1 MALQFGVGMAQNEV
15 GAGEKRVVQSQ
26 QSRMDVGSKT
36 AELTIP
42 GDDVETFSCTL
53 IKKESRNKFGLAY
66 RVVNASDVVITG
78 VVQDSAAESWNAET
92 DPGSIICTGDT
103 IISANAQSLPRPI
116 VDELLQSSE
125 VNLTIQKTGPRWHIV
140 GDQALRTSAN
150 KGDVP
155 TSPTDVRSPSRTEA
169 SQSNIEYGESD
180 VSQGVDQLTFRHFI
194 FIALAVFGPNFVI
207 LAAFSDLGLGLKMY
221 TIFAKPGRNNV
232 GNMIVGMGSAALVI
246 MVLLDWSKWESRL
259 KKVASIIVAGYVICF
274 GAIMKSR
281 YYPFAPMVIIL
292 FHIPVVLGILRG
304 TSCRKVATNSFYSG
318 VALNSFVCA
327 ILVLLV
333 WLLWMNFDGWDGL
346 HRWNDDTKHQLITD
360 SEEMYN
366 DFEVE
371 VNDRKRSLNYW
382 WDCDTTY
389 AMTVDYE
396 SIKSFRYWEEDW
408 KASSY
413 KFGSKDK
420 QLLAS
425 SCARVKTIWFLVWAS
440 PLISGGVSFIIAVFG
455 LMNSFLL
462 NVHDTSKLEKVMK
475 QFITMISFLVFTMY
489 VSTSVAGAS
498 MRLTGVIMAF
508 CASGLIALFV
518 WLYMEIGRKAITSQ
532 VKKSKLM
539 QSLIVFATS
548 DWIRAC
554 VLIGLNI
561 LIPTFLVIN
570 MLNQKVRKM
579 RGVARNT
586 DQMFTQGMQGVIMAS
601 KNWNWA
607 SILCKANWLVI
618 VYWTLSVGVAK
629 LTYIFLSWLNETLLK
644 ISLVAVIVIF
654 FIIGFTMFMLPPV
667 PGIPV
672 YICSGIVLSARS
684 RDVDEVGNFWG
695 GMCIAIVESLILKI
709 CAVCGQYYIGYALGK
724 SVKVQQL
731 VSVDK
736 VATRA
741 IEQILNV
748 KGLNFPKV
756 SILVGGPDWPTSVL
770 CGILKLSL
778 FQCCLGTLP
787 VVFVSAPC
795 VIAGAFM
802 ANPGAKT
809 EDARRLDEH
818 VANMT
823 NSTEPTWQDL
833 RVGKDQKGEI
843 WDTLSTTALCHS

>member
-1 MALQFGVGMAQNEV
+1 
-15 GAGEKRVVQSQ
+15 
-26 QSRMDVGSKT
+26 
-36 AELTIP
+36 
-42 GDDVETFSCTL
+42 
-53 IKKESRNKFGLAY
+53 
-66 RVVNASDVVITG
+66 
-78 VVQDSAAESWNAET
+78 
-92 DPGSIICTGDT
+92 
-103 IISANAQSLPRPI
+103 
-116 VDELLQSSE
+116 
-125 VNLTIQKTGPRWHIV
+125 
-140 GDQALRTSAN
+140 
-150 KGDVP
+150 
-155 TSPTDVRSPSRTEA
+155 
-169 SQSNIEYGESD
+169 
-180 VSQGVDQLTFRHFI
+180 
-194 FIALAVFGPNFVI
+194 
-207 LAAFSDLGLGLKMY
+207 
-221 TIFAKPGRNNV
+221 
-232 GNMIVGMGSAALVI
+232 
-246 MVLLDWSKWESRL
+246 
-259 KKVASIIVAGYVICF
+259 
-274 GAIMKSR
+274 
-281 YYPFAPMVIIL
+281 
-292 FHIPVVLGILRG
+292 
-304 TSCRKVATNSFYSG
+304 
-318 VALNSFVCA
+318 
-327 ILVLLV
+327 
-333 WLLWMNFDGWDGL
+333 
-346 HRWNDDTKHQLITD
+346 
-360 SEEMYN
+360 
-366 DFEVE
+366 
-371 VNDRKRSLNYW
+371 
-382 WDCDTTY
+382 
-389 AMTVDYE
+389 
-396 SIKSFRYWEEDW
+396 
-408 KASSY
+408 
-413 KFGSKDK
+413 
-420 QLLAS
+420 
-425 SCARVKTIWFLVWAS
+425 
-440 PLISGGVSFIIAVFG
+440 
-455 LMNSFLL
+455 
-462 NVHDTSKLEKVMK
+462 
-475 QFITMISFLVFTMY
+475 
-489 VSTSVAGAS
+489 

-843 WDTLSTTALCHS
+843 WDTLSTTALAVSFMIQLAGMVLALYFIQEVAYNNMDELSKPRPEHEAVAALTAAEKEYVEIYAKTLGWFTLDSSRKYMILMATGLMLMSTFFFVMLDEFTFREFTVSSKISDPEEDGGLDGDVINIFYPLGAVATCMFFAACTLHFAFLRWASSEAKKRLADKEAKQSQLKMLNPRNSQQEGDKV